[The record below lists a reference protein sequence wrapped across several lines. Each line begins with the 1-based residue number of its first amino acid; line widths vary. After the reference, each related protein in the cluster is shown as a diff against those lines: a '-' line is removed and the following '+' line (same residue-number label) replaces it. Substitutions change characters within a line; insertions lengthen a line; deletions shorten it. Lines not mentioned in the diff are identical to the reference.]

1 MRKGKTGMSRREPR
15 RQTLDPI
22 FAFFRQFNLSYARY
36 DDMLAERTVG
46 ERQTVW
52 ACDVVERKF
61 GKELRVR
68 CARTY
73 VRTYGRRTVRIT

>member
-1 MRKGKTGMSRREPR
+1 MGMSRREPR
-15 RQTLDPI
+15 RQTLENPI
-22 FAFFRQFNLSYARY
+22 FAFFRQFNLVSYARY
-36 DDMLAERTVG
+36 DMLAERTVG

-52 ACDVVERKF
+52 MRDVVERKF

-68 CARTY
+68 CVRTY